1 MSNKNIRRVVIFG
14 AFAIFIVLFI
24 QGFVVWRTWNMNERD
39 FDRSVTIALQN
50 TAKDL
55 AALHRQMLPQNM
67 IQRLTS
73 NYYVVNTN
81 APIDASNLDF
91 YLRKELEAISL
102 NEDFEYGIYDCHDD
116 RMVYG
121 NYITYSPDR
130 DTTNMR
136 RDLPKFD
143 NFLYYFGVRFPR
155 RTAYLV
161 GEMSLTIVLT
171 AILLVTVL
179 FFMYALF
186 VIMQQKRFS
195 ELQKDFINNMTH
207 EFKTPI
213 STIKISADVFAS
225 HPLILSDERL
235 SRYARIIREQNVR
248 LNLQVE
254 KVLQLNKIDK
264 KTLELSLEP
273 VDLHEIL
280 ETVIPSIQVKIE
292 QQKGKLTLHL
302 DATETYIK
310 ADTLHLTNIIHNLLD
325 NAMKYCKGAPDITIS
340 TKDIGKN
347 GLLFRIADKGI
358 GIDREHQSKVF
369 DRFFRVPTGDVHN
382 VKGFGLGLFYVKSIV
397 NEHHWRINLSSKLG
411 EGTTIDIIMTKESD
425 E

>member
-14 AFAIFIVLFI
+14 AIAIFIVLFI

-67 IQRLTS
+67 IQRMTS
-73 NYYVVNTN
+73 NYYVINTN

-91 YLRKELEAISL
+91 YLRKELEAVSL

-116 RMVYG
+116 KMVYG
-121 NYITYSPDR
+121 NYITYSPNR
-130 DTTNMR
+130 DTANLR

-235 SRYARIIREQNVR
+235 TRYARIVREQNAR

-280 ETVIPSIQVKIE
+280 ETVIPAIQVKIE

-302 DATETYIK
+302 DATDTQID

-325 NAMKYCKGAPDITIS
+325 NAMKYCKGAPDITIM
-340 TKDIGKN
+340 TKNLGHHT
-347 GLLFRIADKGI
+347 LLFRIADKGI

-397 NEHHWRINLSSKLG
+397 SEHQWRISLTSKLG
-411 EGTTIDIIMTKESD
+411 EGTTIDIMMTKKSD
-425 E
+425 

>member
-14 AFAIFIVLFI
+14 ALAIFIVLFI

-67 IQRLTS
+67 IQRITS
-73 NYYVVNTN
+73 NYYVINTN

-91 YLRKELEAISL
+91 YLRKELEAVSL

-116 RMVYG
+116 KMVYG

-130 DTTNMR
+130 DTANMR

-235 SRYARIIREQNVR
+235 TRYARIVREQNAR

-264 KTLELSLEP
+264 KTLELTLEP

-292 QQKGKLTLHL
+292 QQKGKLTLNL
-302 DATETYIK
+302 DATDTQID

-325 NAMKYCKGAPDITIS
+325 NAMKYCKGAPDITIM
-340 TKDIGKN
+340 TKNIGN
-347 GLLFRIADKGI
+347 HTLLFRIADKGI

-397 NEHHWRINLSSKLG
+397 NEHQWRINLTSKLG
-411 EGTTIDIIMTKESD
+411 EGTTIDIMMTKKSD
-425 E
+425 